1 MERSGSGDR
10 RWRAVALVALGA
22 VVGTMLV
29 ATPGVAHVGG
39 SVTHL
44 VGHLKAYFYTKSE
57 AKKQFLP
64 AKGTLPPGKTLRGVY
79 WALDDD
85 EVSGQSIAAGVISF
99 PVPLT
104 TAPVSHYI
112 PEGSPVPAGCSGTP
126 QNPVASPGHLCVFQE
141 SGYNTSS
148 IIISAPDD
156 GASSSRH
163 GAIVLAFSAGT
174 GRFSNAG
181 RWAVTAPLPSATPR
195 APARESG
202 GNLSRGG

>member
-1 MERSGSGDR
+1 MERFGSGAR
-10 RWRAVALVALGA
+10 RGRAVALVALGA

-29 ATPGVAHVGG
+29 ATPGAAHVGG

-79 WALDDD
+79 WAIDDD
-85 EVSGQSIAAGVISF
+85 EVSGSSITAAEISF
-99 PVPLT
+99 PVPLK
-104 TAPVSHYI
+104 TAPTPHYI
-112 PEGSPVPAGCSGTP
+112 PEGAPNPAGCSGTP

-148 IIISAPDD
+148 VIVSAPDD
-156 GASSSRH
+156 SAFSSRH

-181 RWAVTAPLPSATPR
+181 RWAVTAPLASATPR
-195 APARESG
+195 ATTSTSG